1 MYTKVVN
8 HIVEKEA
15 KLLYMYS
22 GHDTSIAT
30 ILGSLKMFNG
40 LAPPYASA
48 VLFELFKGEEEKHF
62 VRIVYR
68 NDTAVGHIRYL
79 ADSLVAINFY
89 FSVKTILQRT
99 LIQTSIETPLL
110 YQLRIYMYICCAF
123 SLRFLCAKFIL
134 FIIAYFSITN
144 KLLT

>member
-48 VLFELFKGEEEKHF
+48 VLFELFKGEEGKHF

-68 NDTAVGHIRYL
+68 NDTEVGHIRYL
-79 ADSLVAINFY
+79 ANSLVAISFK
-89 FSVKTILQRT
+89 S
-99 LIQTSIETPLL
+99 
-110 YQLRIYMYICCAF
+110 
-123 SLRFLCAKFIL
+123 AKL
-134 FIIAYFSITN
+134 
-144 KLLT
+144 

>member
-8 HIVEKEA
+8 HIVEREA

-30 ILGSLKMFNG
+30 ILGSLNMFNG

-48 VLFELFKGEEEKHF
+48 VLFELFKGKEGKHF

-68 NDTAVGHIRYL
+68 NDTEVGHTSDTLQIL
-79 ADSLVAINFY
+79 LLP
-89 FSVKTILQRT
+89 SVFK
-99 LIQTSIETPLL
+99 S
-110 YQLRIYMYICCAF
+110 
-123 SLRFLCAKFIL
+123 AKL
-134 FIIAYFSITN
+134 
-144 KLLT
+144 

>member
-1 MYTKVVN
+1 MVN
-8 HIVEKEA
+8 HIEEEEA

-48 VLFELFKGEEEKHF
+48 LLFELFKREEGKHF

-68 NDTAVGHIRYL
+68 NNTEVGHIRYL
-79 ADSLVAINFY
+79 ADSL
-89 FSVKTILQRT
+89 LQSSSPGGT
-99 LIQTSIETPLL
+99 LPPHPARVQHLVPS
-110 YQLRIYMYICCAF
+110 
-123 SLRFLCAKFIL
+123 
-134 FIIAYFSITN
+134 
-144 KLLT
+144 